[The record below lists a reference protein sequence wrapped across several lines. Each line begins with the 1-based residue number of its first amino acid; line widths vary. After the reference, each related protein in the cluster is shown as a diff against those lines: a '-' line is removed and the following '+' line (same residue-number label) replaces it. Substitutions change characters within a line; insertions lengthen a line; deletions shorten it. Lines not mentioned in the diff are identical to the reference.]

1 MKRSDQVDSTF
12 AFGKYSSFY
21 KIYVVFCTRIQ
32 LKIDRLDHSGHLIR
46 NSLVEKIIILREPFV
61 SCKTKVYGYD
71 ADTSLNIYLKSYAG
85 TVELHVQIMYKR
97 IRCFVYCVFPLVRCN
112 FNFILFYCC
121 CCYLPHVGIL
131 DVKSMPLCDQCLWQR
146 TYTCLNYH
154 EIYRKWFM
162 LRTYDGIWDRQQAL
176 RDHDIG
182 ELTYRSNRSF
192 NIPSPG
198 HTPGIWHL
206 CRPGKEGIWLS
217 ESSRGLGIWSPCI
230 RGGEFELH
238 PRFHVKS
245 LAWRAVMGTQCQ
257 RIFVEKIVPLWP
269 IGYKVCAVFEDI

>member
-1 MKRSDQVDSTF
+1 MKRSDQDDSTF
-12 AFGKYSSFY
+12 AFGEYSSFY

-32 LKIDRLDHSGHLIR
+32 LTIDRLDHSGHLIR

-71 ADTSLNIYLKSYAG
+71 ANTSLNIYLKSYAG

-97 IRCFVYCVFPLVRCN
+97 IRCFVYCVFPLVRGN

-121 CCYLPHVGIL
+121 CCYLPYVGIF
-131 DVKSMPLCDQCLWQR
+131 DVKSMPLYDQCLWQR

-154 EIYRKWFM
+154 EIYRKLFM

-176 RDHDIG
+176 RDHDIS
-182 ELTYRSNRSF
+182 ELMYRSNRSF

-206 CRPGKEGIWLS
+206 CRPGEEGVWLYLCLC
-217 ESSRGLGIWSPCI
+217 GQLVT
-230 RGGEFELH
+230 
-238 PRFHVKS
+238 RFVLYLK
-245 LAWRAVMGTQCQ
+245 
-257 RIFVEKIVPLWP
+257 IFKL
-269 IGYKVCAVFEDI
+269 